1 MKYLVAYDISEDGT
15 RVKVSRVL
23 SRYGFRI
30 QLSVFYIPHI
40 SERELEALF
49 INIKKLVNPRTDRV
63 FFYPIEEVEVFEG
76 YPLESPEVLVL

>member
-1 MKYLVAYDISEDGT
+1 MAYDISEDKT

-40 SERELEALF
+40 SERELEVLF

-63 FFYPIEEVEVFEG
+63 FFYPIEKVEVFEG